1 MSTPSTGASGAGH
14 ALPPAGNDPAGT
26 SPSRSKLGEYIFAA
40 LALALGIFVFVG
52 AFSIRVPGA
61 GTQVGP
67 RVFPFLVGTILIVS
81 AAMVVVDVLRGRLA
95 DLEEGEDIDSAAKT
109 DWVTL
114 AKITAFVVA
123 HIALIEVI
131 GWPFAAA
138 VLFGGVA
145 WSLGAK
151 RWWVAL
157 LIGLALGLII
167 YILFGGLLGLSLPSG
182 PLLNWLDPLLATL
195 RG

>member
-1 MSTPSTGASGAGH
+1 MSTPSTGASGTSPVR
-14 ALPPAGNDPAGT
+14 PPAGESPAGT
-26 SPSRSKLGEYIFAA
+26 QVARSKLGEYIFAA

-67 RVFPFLVGTILIVS
+67 RVFPFMVGTILVVS
-81 AAMVVVDVLRGRLA
+81 ATMVLIEVARGHLGEA
-95 DLEEGEDIDSAAKT
+95 EEGEDVDTHAKT
-109 DWVTL
+109 DWITL
-114 AKITAFVVA
+114 AKIVAFVVA
-123 HIALIEVI
+123 FIALLELI
-131 GWPFAAA
+131 GWPLSAA

-157 LIGLALGLII
+157 LVGLALGVIVFI
-167 YILFGGLLGLSLPSG
+167 VFGGLLGLSLPPG
-182 PLLNWLDPLLATL
+182 PLFTWLDPLLETL

>member
-1 MSTPSTGASGAGH
+1 MTSPSTGAPGDSQVR
-14 ALPPAGNDPAGT
+14 PATDPVAT
-26 SPSRSKLGEYIFAA
+26 PAERSKLGEYVFAG

-81 AAMVVVDVLRGRLA
+81 AGMVIVDVLRGRLA

-114 AKITAFVVA
+114 ATITAFVVA
-123 HIALIEVI
+123 HIALIEVV
-131 GWPFAAA
+131 GWPIAAA

-151 RWWVAL
+151 RWWMAL
-157 LIGLALGLII
+157 IIGLVLGLVIFV
-167 YILFGGLLGLSLPSG
+167 LFGGLLGLSLPSG
-182 PLLNWLDPLLATL
+182 PLLTWLDPLLRAL

>member
-1 MSTPSTGASGAGH
+1 MSTPSTGASGSSPVR
-14 ALPPAGNDPAGT
+14 PPAGTDPVGT
-26 SPSRSKLGEYIFAA
+26 SAPRSKLGEYLFAA

-67 RVFPFLVGTILIVS
+67 RVFPFLVATILIVS

-123 HIALIEVI
+123 HIALLEVI

-151 RWWVAL
+151 RWWLAL
-157 LIGLALGLII
+157 VIGLALGLVI
-167 YILFGGLLGLSLPSG
+167 YVLFGGLLGLSLPSG
-182 PLLNWLDPLLATL
+182 PLLTWLDPLLRSL